1 MEDEKLADKLL
12 DRILM
17 VLMPYDQIDVE
28 RIKAKLTVVLD
39 DYQICPKQEALV
51 VYTEGK
57 NDYYLRKFLLAKAV
71 AGRQERTLRQ
81 YKDEVGRV
89 LRGIGKDADTITADD
104 IQVYL
109 AKVLSRG
116 GSKCYCDN
124 IRRDLSSFYNWLY
137 REEIIRTNPMNKI
150 DNIKFKREKEKA
162 LTDMEIEMMRQ
173 ACQTTMQKAIMEMLL
188 STGCRAAELVSIK
201 IADMDE
207 DKVSILGKGGKWRT
221 VYINAKAFVA
231 VKNYLADR
239 KDTNPYLFP
248 REINTKDRTMIS
260 NFSRKDWFKDP
271 RLVTK
276 ADHFGRD
283 SVNNMVRT
291 IGKLADFALLDKLD
305 TEEAKNEVLKSVGT
319 NNFRACLDRALREQ
333 KDRKTMKAIRE
344 VVASYATKA
353 DSKADMPENCLFYAS
368 YGSWS
373 RIAEAPADAGEHA
386 YWYTESGY
394 GITVYRERTEEDE
407 PAEKTPEQLAREAKI
422 EEYREKCRVI
432 EEDEESAY
440 RLRLNYLKEY
450 GFPKK
455 AAEAVAFAAC
465 RMIILNH
472 DALSDMD
479 EDTIEAVYG
488 DGIYN
493 DDHDLDTAVLMENA
507 QVNPMKMLMV
517 LLFALTEPVN
527 HRVHD
532 TEWLGGFYKCI
543 KDDESVYRGIYSALD
558 GIGYEISDMEKSL
571 LDGTHPSYEGAEEES

>member
-1 MEDEKLADKLL
+1 MTQSLNSAPQKQKFSVAINSKMYQNLIASTLRDPARARRFTAAITSAVAVNPALQECDAGTILAGALL
-12 DRILM
+12 GESLNLSPSPQLGQYYL
-17 VLMPYDQIDVE
+17 VPFKQ
-28 RIKAKLTVVLD
+28 KAKYDRGGNMVRPETTTATFVLGYKGYIQLALRSGQYKDLDVMVIKQGEYMGKDPETGKAKFQFIED
-39 DYQICPKQEALV
+39 DDERETLPTIGYMAYFEYLNGFRKV
-51 VYTEGK
+51 VYWSKEKMMTHADTFSKAFSRQGCEDLMAGRVPEK
-57 NDYYLRKFLLAKAV
+57 DLRKFLLAKAV

-81 YKDEVGRV
+81 YKDEVGRA

-162 LTDMEIEMMRQ
+162 LTDMEIEVMRQ

-231 VKNYLADR
+231 IKNYLADR

-291 IGKLADFALLDKLD
+291 IGK
-305 TEEAKNEVLKSVGT
+305 
-319 NNFRACLDRALREQ
+319 RAGVKGVHAVHRLPDMGRSCTGHRRAE
-333 KDRKTMKAIRE
+333 
-344 VVASYATKA
+344 
-353 DSKADMPENCLFYAS
+353 
-368 YGSWS
+368 
-373 RIAEAPADAGEHA
+373 
-386 YWYTESGY
+386 
-394 GITVYRERTEEDE
+394 YRER
-407 PAEKTPEQLAREAKI
+407 REVGVLPI
-422 EEYREKCRVI
+422 
-432 EEDEESAY
+432 
-440 RLRLNYLKEY
+440 LR
-450 GFPKK
+450 GFS
-455 AAEAVAFAAC
+455 
-465 RMIILNH
+465 R
-472 DALSDMD
+472 
-479 EDTIEAVYG
+479 
-488 DGIYN
+488 
-493 DDHDLDTAVLMENA
+493 
-507 QVNPMKMLMV
+507 
-517 LLFALTEPVN
+517 
-527 HRVHD
+527 
-532 TEWLGGFYKCI
+532 WL
-543 KDDESVYRGIYSALD
+543 RR
-558 GIGYEISDMEKSL
+558 
-571 LDGTHPSYEGAEEES
+571 

>member
-1 MEDEKLADKLL
+1 M
-12 DRILM
+12 
-17 VLMPYDQIDVE
+17 
-28 RIKAKLTVVLD
+28 
-39 DYQICPKQEALV
+39 
-51 VYTEGK
+51 
-57 NDYYLRKFLLAKAV
+57 
-71 AGRQERTLRQ
+71 
-81 YKDEVGRV
+81 
-89 LRGIGKDADTITADD
+89 
-104 IQVYL
+104 
-109 AKVLSRG
+109 
-116 GSKCYCDN
+116 
-124 IRRDLSSFYNWLY
+124 
-137 REEIIRTNPMNKI
+137 
-150 DNIKFKREKEKA
+150 
-162 LTDMEIEMMRQ
+162 
-173 ACQTTMQKAIMEMLL
+173 
-188 STGCRAAELVSIK
+188 
-201 IADMDE
+201 
-207 DKVSILGKGGKWRT
+207 
-221 VYINAKAFVA
+221 
-231 VKNYLADR
+231 
-239 KDTNPYLFP
+239 
-248 REINTKDRTMIS
+248 
-260 NFSRKDWFKDP
+260 
-271 RLVTK
+271 
-276 ADHFGRD
+276 
-283 SVNNMVRT
+283 
-291 IGKLADFALLDKLD
+291 
-305 TEEAKNEVLKSVGT
+305 KSVGT

-333 KDRKTMKAIRE
+333 KDRKTMNAIRE

-353 DSKADMPENCLFYAS
+353 GSKADMPENCLFHAS
-368 YGSWS
+368 YGTWS
-373 RIAEAPADAGEHA
+373 GTVEAPADAGEHA

-407 PAEKTPEQLAREAKI
+407 PAEKTPEQLARDAKI

-455 AAEAVAFAAC
+455 AAETVAFAAC

-472 DALSDMD
+472 DALGDMD

-493 DDHDLDTAVLMENA
+493 DEHDLDTAVLMENA

>member
-28 RIKAKLTVVLD
+28 RVKAKLTVVLD
-39 DYQICPKQEALV
+39 DYQISPKQEALA

-81 YKDEVGRV
+81 YKDEVGRA
-89 LRGIGKDADTITADD
+89 LRGIGKDADTITADY

-173 ACQTTMQKAIMEMLL
+173 AC
-188 STGCRAAELVSIK
+188 
-201 IADMDE
+201 
-207 DKVSILGKGGKWRT
+207 
-221 VYINAKAFVA
+221 
-231 VKNYLADR
+231 
-239 KDTNPYLFP
+239 
-248 REINTKDRTMIS
+248 
-260 NFSRKDWFKDP
+260 
-271 RLVTK
+271 
-276 ADHFGRD
+276 
-283 SVNNMVRT
+283 
-291 IGKLADFALLDKLD
+291 
-305 TEEAKNEVLKSVGT
+305 
-319 NNFRACLDRALREQ
+319 LDRALREQ
-333 KDRKTMKAIRE
+333 KDRKTMNAIRE

-353 DSKADMPENCLFYAS
+353 DSKAAMPENCLFYAS

-373 RIAEAPADAGEHA
+373 GTVEAPADAGEHA

-455 AAEAVAFAAC
+455 AAETVALAAC
-465 RMIILNH
+465 RMMILNP
-472 DALSDMD
+472 DALGDMD

-493 DDHDLDTAVLMENA
+493 DEHDLDTAVLMENA

>member
-12 DRILM
+12 DRVLM

-81 YKDEVGRV
+81 YKDEVGRA

-162 LTDMEIEMMRQ
+162 LTDMEIEVMRQ

-188 STGCRAAELVSIK
+188 STGCRASELVSIK

-207 DKVSILGKGGKWRT
+207 DKVSVLGKGGKWRT

-248 REINTKDRTMIS
+248 REINTKERTMIS

-276 ADHFGRD
+276 ADHFGGD

-291 IGKLADFALLDKLD
+291 IGKRAGVKGVH
-305 TEEAKNEVLKSVGT
+305 THR
-319 NNFRACLDRALREQ
+319 FRRTCATQALRHGMPIELVSMMLGHEQ
-333 KDRKTMKAIRE
+333 ISTTQIYLDIRDDDLQAAHRKY
-344 VVASYATKA
+344 VV
-353 DSKADMPENCLFYAS
+353 
-368 YGSWS
+368 
-373 RIAEAPADAGEHA
+373 
-386 YWYTESGY
+386 
-394 GITVYRERTEEDE
+394 
-407 PAEKTPEQLAREAKI
+407 
-422 EEYREKCRVI
+422 
-432 EEDEESAY
+432 
-440 RLRLNYLKEY
+440 
-450 GFPKK
+450 
-455 AAEAVAFAAC
+455 
-465 RMIILNH
+465 
-472 DALSDMD
+472 
-479 EDTIEAVYG
+479 
-488 DGIYN
+488 
-493 DDHDLDTAVLMENA
+493 
-507 QVNPMKMLMV
+507 
-517 LLFALTEPVN
+517 
-527 HRVHD
+527 
-532 TEWLGGFYKCI
+532 
-543 KDDESVYRGIYSALD
+543 
-558 GIGYEISDMEKSL
+558 
-571 LDGTHPSYEGAEEES
+571 

>member
-201 IADMDE
+201 IADMDDMGAIIE
-207 DKVSILGKGGKWRT
+207 GKAAAWEL
-221 VYINAKAFVA
+221 VEEVD
-231 VKNYLADR
+231 NYLQTNLGLNLNQKTAVIPIGNPVEFVGR
-239 KDTNPYLFP
+239 KISPVKIELRRQTTLGMKKHLRYVQDAYAAG
-248 REINTKDRTMIS
+248 EIDLDYALSVITSYRGL
-260 NFSRKDWFKDP
+260 FKD
-271 RLVTK
+271 VT
-276 ADHFGRD
+276 
-283 SVNNMVRT
+283 S
-291 IGKLADFALLDKLD
+291 
-305 TEEAKNEVLKSVGT
+305 
-319 NNFRACLDRALREQ
+319 
-333 KDRKTMKAIRE
+333 
-344 VVASYATKA
+344 
-353 DSKADMPENCLFYAS
+353 
-368 YGSWS
+368 
-373 RIAEAPADAGEHA
+373 DAFLE
-386 YWYTESGY
+386 
-394 GITVYRERTEEDE
+394 
-407 PAEKTPEQLAREAKI
+407 
-422 EEYREKCRVI
+422 
-432 EEDEESAY
+432 
-440 RLRLNYLKEY
+440 
-450 GFPKK
+450 
-455 AAEAVAFAAC
+455 
-465 RMIILNH
+465 
-472 DALSDMD
+472 
-479 EDTIEAVYG
+479 
-488 DGIYN
+488 
-493 DDHDLDTAVLMENA
+493 
-507 QVNPMKMLMV
+507 KMLDEFV
-517 LLFALTEPVN
+517 LSRPALE
-527 HRVHD
+527 
-532 TEWLGGFYKCI
+532 
-543 KDDESVYRGIYSALD
+543 A
-558 GIGYEISDMEKSL
+558 
-571 LDGTHPSYEGAEEES
+571 

>member
-81 YKDEVGRV
+81 YKDEVGRA

-231 VKNYLADR
+231 IKNYLADR

-291 IGKLADFALLDKLD
+291 IGKRAGVKGVHAAKTAQYIEIGQISAGDAEHVTTLCKRLPSSTRPLHSWEVEAMTEWGVVGVIVVLLGLLATVTAPMIRLNTTLTKLNDKFDTLDERL
-305 TEEAKNEVLKSVGT
+305 TGVSESNHASHRRLWEHEEMQDNQLHDHETRIQILEHGPGCPAHHS
-319 NNFRACLDRALREQ
+319 
-333 KDRKTMKAIRE
+333 
-344 VVASYATKA
+344 TK
-353 DSKADMPENCLFYAS
+353 
-368 YGSWS
+368 
-373 RIAEAPADAGEHA
+373 
-386 YWYTESGY
+386 
-394 GITVYRERTEEDE
+394 
-407 PAEKTPEQLAREAKI
+407 
-422 EEYREKCRVI
+422 EEY
-432 EEDEESAY
+432 
-440 RLRLNYLKEY
+440 
-450 GFPKK
+450 
-455 AAEAVAFAAC
+455 
-465 RMIILNH
+465 
-472 DALSDMD
+472 
-479 EDTIEAVYG
+479 T
-488 DGIYN
+488 
-493 DDHDLDTAVLMENA
+493 
-507 QVNPMKMLMV
+507 
-517 LLFALTEPVN
+517 
-527 HRVHD
+527 
-532 TEWLGGFYKCI
+532 
-543 KDDESVYRGIYSALD
+543 
-558 GIGYEISDMEKSL
+558 
-571 LDGTHPSYEGAEEES
+571 